1 MFSDQKREELNKTM
15 QKTEQQLKAD
25 TAARAEKTAKMQ
37 SLYQSMKDSEFKIED
52 DAAFETDFENA
63 SLKGVKA
70 SETALNSN
78 IARLITML
86 DGTTSQLG
94 SEFTSMRDNTLS
106 EKLVGFFSKNKSDEM
121 RAERIQS
128 ASIQDNLADLI
139 TQSNGITVLLQGQ
152 RDELEEQL
160 QIGQVNLKEIVEAR
174 STVVKEL
181 EEVKAKMTE
190 ASSRLIDLEEQ
201 RDAAE
206 TPSQRTEVESL
217 LQEANKVYNEFKDEE
232 AVLLNQSMTM
242 ERYINLNKSNVD
254 SLSNQLTNQKVL
266 IQKLKTDTEQRQVIY
281 ASLET
286 SLKTAEQQETA
297 HHLNQIGV
305 ETDQKVQEIHAAI
318 GASTNN
324 ALADMMDGHKGQMQ
338 NTQDI
343 LDRKAR
349 ADQIFLDRFGKVD
362 EEHSS
367 ANY

>member
-1 MFSDQKREELNKTM
+1 MFSDQKRQEMTKTM
-15 QKTEQQLKAD
+15 EKAEQQIKQD
-25 TAARAEKTAKMQ
+25 TLARAEKTAKMQ

-52 DAAFETDFENA
+52 SEAFDTDFENA
-63 SLKGVKA
+63 SLSGVKN
-70 SETALNSN
+70 SEAALNNN

-94 SEFTSMRDNTLS
+94 SEFSSMRENTVG
-106 EKLVGFFSKNKSDEM
+106 EKVIGFFSKSKANEM
-121 RAERIQS
+121 RSERIQS

-160 QIGQVNLKEIVEAR
+160 EVGQSNLKDIVEAR
-174 STVVKEL
+174 SSVVKEL
-181 EEVKAKMTE
+181 EEVKAKMNE
-190 ASSRLIDLEEQ
+190 SSSVLIELEEQ
-201 RDAAE
+201 RDSAE
-206 TPSQRTEVESL
+206 TPAERTEIESK
-217 LQEANKVYNEFKDEE
+217 LQEATKIYNEHKDEE
-232 AVLLNQSMTM
+232 SILLNQSMTM

-254 SLSNQLTNQKVL
+254 SLANQLTNQKVL
-266 IQKLKTDTEQRQVIY
+266 IQKLKTDTEQRQVLY

-297 HHLNQIGV
+297 HHINQIGV

-324 ALADMMDGHKGQMQ
+324 ALADMMEGHKGQMQ
-338 NTQDI
+338 STQDV
-343 LDRKAR
+343 LERKAR
-349 ADQIFLDRFGKVD
+349 ADQMFLDRFGKVD